1 MRSEEHC
8 EAIEGM
14 LTEDGARKN
23 PVHGDLWLDGVVV
36 LR

>member
-1 MRSEEHC
+1 MRSEEQC
-8 EAIEGM
+8 EAIGGM

-23 PVHGDLWLDGVVV
+23 PVHGELRLVVVVV